1 MQEMSRRNQH
11 FTDSVIRRMTRIS
24 NECGAINLAQGFP
37 DFDPPKEMMD
47 RLEVVSHEGPHQYPI
62 TMGAPNF
69 RQAIAR
75 KCGHFMGRT
84 IDPETEIVATIG
96 STEAMVDTLFALTN
110 PGDRVVM
117 FSPFFENYRAQ
128 VIMADCEPVFVPL
141 NPPTFSFD
149 PNVLEDAFRGG
160 AKAII
165 ICNPS
170 NPSGKVFTEEELKTI
185 ADLYGLRV
193 DDLLTEDGVASA
205 LAEAAGREKKR
216 DAYLMQKMLIAAMW
230 VTMVW
235 VVAVVVFLYSQFSIG
250 KMYWMAF
257 VWAVPVS
264 FAVAFL
270 FSRHWKGEAVL
281 QCVFASLFVWSLI
294 TAFYFQYLEYNI
306 WAVFFVGVPVQIAL
320 ILGAK
325 LRRAGVHWLR
335 R

>member
-1 MQEMSRRNQH
+1 MFSLYGKRFENASSPLSTGRNVERRQFYRQENPCIWDFSGLAVWHALWYTHTMEDVR
-11 FTDSVIRRMTRIS
+11 
-24 NECGAINLAQGFP
+24 GALAANLAELRKEENLTQAEFAARFNYSDKAVSKWERGDSLP
-37 DFDPPKEMMD
+37 D
-47 RLEVVSHEGPHQYPI
+47 
-62 TMGAPNF
+62 
-69 RQAIAR
+69 
-75 KCGHFMGRT
+75 
-84 IDPETEIVATIG
+84 
-96 STEAMVDTLFALTN
+96 
-110 PGDRVVM
+110 VVM
-117 FSPFFENYRAQ
+117 
-128 VIMADCEPVFVPL
+128 
-141 NPPTFSFD
+141 
-149 PNVLEDAFRGG
+149 
-160 AKAII
+160 
-165 ICNPS
+165 
-170 NPSGKVFTEEELKTI
+170 LKTI

-320 ILGAK
+320 ILGQSSAAPVCTGCAGEKTK
-325 LRRAGVHWLR
+325 LPLDGGPRPCYTRV
-335 R
+335 

>member
-1 MQEMSRRNQH
+1 MGSYVTGETIRALREKKGYTQRQLGELIMVSDKAVSKWERG
-11 FTDSVIRRMTRIS
+11 DS
-24 NECGAINLAQGFP
+24 LP
-37 DFDPPKEMMD
+37 D
-47 RLEVVSHEGPHQYPI
+47 
-62 TMGAPNF
+62 
-69 RQAIAR
+69 
-75 KCGHFMGRT
+75 
-84 IDPETEIVATIG
+84 
-96 STEAMVDTLFALTN
+96 
-110 PGDRVVM
+110 VVM
-117 FSPFFENYRAQ
+117 
-128 VIMADCEPVFVPL
+128 
-141 NPPTFSFD
+141 
-149 PNVLEDAFRGG
+149 
-160 AKAII
+160 
-165 ICNPS
+165 
-170 NPSGKVFTEEELKTI
+170 LKTI
-185 ADLYGLRV
+185 ADLYGMRV
-193 DDLLTEDGVASA
+193 DDLLTAGGVAA
-205 LAEAAGREKKR
+205 ARAEAAGTGGGKQH
-216 DAYLMQKMLIAAMW
+216 DAYLMPKVLIAAMW

>member
-1 MQEMSRRNQH
+1 MDDEKIKGQIGANIAERRKAAGMTQAGLAEKINYSDKAVSKWERG
-11 FTDSVIRRMTRIS
+11 DS
-24 NECGAINLAQGFP
+24 LP
-37 DFDPPKEMMD
+37 D
-47 RLEVVSHEGPHQYPI
+47 
-62 TMGAPNF
+62 
-69 RQAIAR
+69 
-75 KCGHFMGRT
+75 
-84 IDPETEIVATIG
+84 
-96 STEAMVDTLFALTN
+96 
-110 PGDRVVM
+110 VVM
-117 FSPFFENYRAQ
+117 
-128 VIMADCEPVFVPL
+128 
-141 NPPTFSFD
+141 
-149 PNVLEDAFRGG
+149 
-160 AKAII
+160 
-165 ICNPS
+165 
-170 NPSGKVFTEEELKTI
+170 LKTI

-281 QCVFASLFVWSLI
+281 QCVFASLFVWSMI

-325 LRRAGVHWLR
+325 LRRAGVHWLHR
-335 R
+335 